1 MAQRPKTNKPN
12 TTDLWTAVTSII
24 EHCNE
29 PKIDSTPKGKLFIW
43 VLCYKNYKAKNTVSE
58 VKPTTACR
66 WNDFVR
72 VCQPYIKKT
81 FPDLDLKPFDTSY
94 SANSRSDLD
103 NQALIMFNEWFDTTK
118 ERLEME
124 FCSNY
129 AKDGKNSDLEILK
142 RRYKDNWAE
151 DKKGQQTQ
159 VNVDNENKTFQ
170 IMVTDYA
177 DL

>member
-1 MAQRPKTNKPN
+1 
-12 TTDLWTAVTSII
+12 
-24 EHCNE
+24 
-29 PKIDSTPKGKLFIW
+29 
-43 VLCYKNYKAKNTVSE
+43 
-58 VKPTTACR
+58 
-66 WNDFVR
+66 
-72 VCQPYIKKT
+72 
-81 FPDLDLKPFDTSY
+81 
-94 SANSRSDLD
+94 
-103 NQALIMFNEWFDTTK
+103 MFNEWFDTTK

-129 AKDGKNSDLEILK
+129 AKEGKNSDLEILK

-170 IMVTDYA
+170 IIVTDDA